1 MGKARVSIT
10 AAVTAILGI
19 VAVLLLFA
27 GGAEDPTP
35 AVRSV
40 AVTFDDLPMVS
51 VPAPDL
57 ETHRRLTKKLVS
69 AITADSIPAVGFA
82 NEDKVSRNG
91 KPDPKRVALLEIW
104 ANAGLE
110 LGNHTYSHPDL
121 HNTSLEEFRREVIL
135 GEPVVGK
142 IQDQHGHPLRYFR
155 HPMLHT
161 GMSMEAKNSIDE
173 FLGER
178 GYTVAPVTID
188 NSEWIFAAAYAR
200 ALGAGDGRLAD
211 RVRKAYVP
219 YMERK
224 FDYFERQSRI
234 LLGYEVR
241 QVLLLHANALNA
253 DTLPDLITMIRGRG
267 YVFITLNEALQDP
280 AYELADTYTGPAG
293 ISWLHRWAISLE
305 KKDRIIRDEP
315 EAPDWV
321 LQAAGLDRE

>member
-10 AAVTAILGI
+10 AIVTAILGI

-27 GGAEDPTP
+27 GGADDPTP

-57 ETHRRLTKKLVS
+57 STHRRLTKKLVS
-69 AITADSIPAVGFA
+69 AITAESIPAVGFA
-82 NEDKVSRNG
+82 NEDKVTRSG
-91 KPDPKRVALLEIW
+91 KPDPERVALLEIW
-104 ANAGLE
+104 ADAGLE

-121 HNTSLEEFRREVIL
+121 HKTSIEEFRREVVR
-135 GEPVVGK
+135 GEPVVAK
-142 IQDQHGHPLRYFR
+142 IQDEHDRPLRYFR

-161 GMSMEAKNSIDE
+161 GMSLETKTSLEE

-188 NSEWIFAAAYAR
+188 NSEWIFAAAYAK
-200 ALGAGDGRLAD
+200 ALGAGDRKLAD

-219 YMERK
+219 YMDRK

-253 DTLPDLITMIRGRG
+253 DTLPELVSMIRGRG
-267 YVFITLNEALQDP
+267 YTFISLEEALQDP
-280 AYELADTYTGPAG
+280 AYALEDTYTGPAG

-321 LQAAGLDRE
+321 LTAAGFDRE